1 MKPRYSTTV
10 LWGAIGE
17 IGLRKAIYGS
27 RDASWLKKHMAG
39 SCCLVVPILLTS
51 FIQKSKSDNC
61 CDAEEETISSQR
73 IRFIGYQIDDY
84 TEMLRPCVPFPKCI
98 FFSIQILTR
107 HLSCSAGTHLAPAPR
122 SLHSSTWVRSW
133 SAQQT
138 LHSWRRPSV
147 WTLRPGTLWAP
158 WPDSRKWGSQRT
170 HFTCLLL

>member
-1 MKPRYSTTV
+1 LSNLNIHIEIYNDIYIYIVLKTPGPDGWTYRSRMKPRYSTTV

-51 FIQKSKSDNC
+51 FIQKSKSNDC

-84 TEMLRPCVPFPKCI
+84 IIYRDVETLCPVPAMP
-98 FFSIQILTR
+98 FFCPFRSWLGT
-107 HLSCSAGTHLAPAPR
+107 SAAQLAPTAPG
-122 SLHSSTWVRSW
+122 
-133 SAQQT
+133 
-138 LHSWRRPSV
+138 P
-147 WTLRPGTLWAP
+147 
-158 WPDSRKWGSQRT
+158 
-170 HFTCLLL
+170 